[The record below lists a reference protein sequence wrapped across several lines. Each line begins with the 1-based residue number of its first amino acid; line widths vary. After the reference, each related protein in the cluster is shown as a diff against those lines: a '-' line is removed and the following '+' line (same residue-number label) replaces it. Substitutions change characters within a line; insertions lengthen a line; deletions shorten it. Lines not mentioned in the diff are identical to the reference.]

1 MSMYF
6 TNVKDFI
13 EMGGHG
19 FYVWMSYFIVFS
31 LMIFY
36 YVFSSRLAK
45 RRTQELNK
53 FYRRIES
60 RMVNHDGA
68 NSVGEDK

>member
-1 MSMYF
+1 MYF
-6 TNVKDFI
+6 TNIKDFI

-31 LMIFY
+31 LMLFY
-36 YVFSSRLAK
+36 YVFSNRLAK
-45 RRTQELNK
+45 KRTQELSK

-60 RMVNHDGA
+60 RSVNDGDT
-68 NSVGEDK
+68 NSVGDEK